1 MDALPHY
8 SSVTLDPPIVTIP
21 VYSGKVS
28 AGQSRFPSPAQDYE
42 QKELD
47 LNQRFIINR
56 PATFFFEVE
65 GDSMVD
71 IGIFP
76 GTILTVNRAI
86 TARTNHIVLAVLD
99 GEWMVKRY
107 YKKGDI
113 VRLYSE
119 NKSKEYP
126 LIQPKEGQEL
136 IVWGVVTSV
145 HTSTL

>member
-1 MDALPHY
+1 
-8 SSVTLDPPIVTIP
+8 
-21 VYSGKVS
+21 
-28 AGQSRFPSPAQDYE
+28 
-42 QKELD
+42 
-47 LNQRFIINR
+47 
-56 PATFFFEVE
+56 
-65 GDSMVD
+65 MVD